1 MSENRDIALEVVEAI
16 GGKENIA
23 SFAHCATRLRIMVR
37 DQNKVDQARIE
48 NTDKVKGAFFN
59 SGQYQIIFGTG
70 TVNRI
75 FEEVEKLGIESTSK
89 EEIKSEGKKQ
99 GNAFQ
104 RAIRTFGDVFVPII
118 PVLVATGLFMGLRG
132 LLTQELVLSWFG
144 ATPDSIPPNFLLFT
158 QVLTDTAFAFL
169 PALVAWSAFRVFGGS
184 PVLGIVLGLMLVN
197 PALPN
202 AYAVA
207 DGSAEALTMFGFIP
221 VVGYQG
227 SVLPA
232 FFVGLLGAKFEKFL
246 RKRVPEALDLILT
259 PFITLLVMITL
270 GLFAI
275 GPVFH
280 SLENVV
286 LHGTTFLLDL
296 PFGIAGL
303 LIGFFHQIVVVTG
316 VHHIFNF
323 LEIQLLEQTGS
334 NPFNAIIT
342 CAMAAQGAAC
352 LAVGLK
358 TKNAKLKA
366 LALPSSFSAFLGI
379 TEPAIFGVNLRYMK
393 PFVMGL
399 IGGAAGGFLASFL
412 HLAGTGMAVTVIPG
426 SLLYLNNQLPLYILC
441 NLVGAAVAFALTWLF
456 GYKDEQVLAVDANES
471 SVSKNE
477 PVVPSASAAKAS
489 NSAAVSSASLS
500 AGPNERQAEQKTSA
514 SAANGRES
522 NIQEVKGT
530 DTQPVTLHVKAPM
543 TGRALPL
550 SEVPD
555 PAFSGGHMGSG
566 IAIEPSE
573 GRVFAPFDC
582 TVAHVMDKSKHA
594 VILEHDNGAQL
605 LIHVGINTVSLKGEG
620 FTTHVKSGDR
630 VSEGQ
635 LLLEFDL
642 NVIQAAGL
650 SSITPILVPDG
661 IDAVLDVQP
670 QAEGTVTAGEQDVLG
685 VQVSASQ
692 SA

>member
-1 MSENRDIALEVVEAI
+1 MSENRDIAQQVIDAV
-16 GGKENIA
+16 GGRENIA
-23 SFAHCATRLRIMVR
+23 SFAHCATRLRIMVHDKEKI
-37 DQNKVDQARIE
+37 DQKRIE
-48 NTDKVKGAFFN
+48 GTDKVKGAFFN

-89 EEIKSEGKKQ
+89 EDIKSQGKKQ

-118 PVLVATGLFMGLRG
+118 PILVATGLFMGLRG
-132 LLTQELVLSWFG
+132 LLTQDQVLAWFG
-144 ATPDSIPPNFLLFT
+144 TTKDSISPNFLLFT
-158 QVLTDTAFAFL
+158 EVLTDTAFAFL

-207 DGSAEALTMFGFIP
+207 NGSAEALTMFGFIP

-232 FFVGLLGAKFEKFL
+232 FFIGLIGAKFEKFL

-275 GPVFH
+275 GPIFH
-280 SLENVV
+280 SLETWV
-286 LHGTTFLLDL
+286 LHGTTFLLNL

-303 LIGFFHQIVVVTG
+303 LIGFFQQIVVVTG

-342 CAMAAQGAAC
+342 CGMAAQGAAC

-366 LALPSSFSAFLGI
+366 LALPSSLSAFLGI

-393 PFVMGL
+393 PFIMGL
-399 IGGAAGGFLASFL
+399 FGGAAGGFLASLF
-412 HLAGTGMAVTVIPG
+412 HLAGTGMSVTVIPG
-426 SLLYLNNQLPLYILC
+426 TLLYLNNQLPLYILC
-441 NLVGAAVAFALTWLF
+441 NLVGAGVAFTLTWLF
-456 GYKDEQVLAVDANES
+456 GYKDEPVTAGDTQGAPGSSSSPNAAKAPHSAAPAAPLASATSASEATANQE
-471 SVSKNE
+471 
-477 PVVPSASAAKAS
+477 SASASTETSGGLLKIQAPLTGI
-489 NSAAVSSASLS
+489 AV
-500 AGPNERQAEQKTSA
+500 
-514 SAANGRES
+514 
-522 NIQEVKGT
+522 
-530 DTQPVTLHVKAPM
+530 
-543 TGRALPL
+543 PL

-555 PAFSGGHMGSG
+555 PAFAEGHMGRG
-566 IAIEPSE
+566 IAILPTE
-573 GRVFAPFDC
+573 GRVVAPFDG
-582 TVAHVMDKSKHA
+582 TVAHVMDKSRHA
-594 VILEHDNGAQL
+594 LILEHASGTQL
-605 LIHVGINTVSLKGEG
+605 LIHVGVDTVSLKGRG
-620 FTTHVKSGDR
+620 FTAHVASGDT
-630 VSEGQ
+630 VQAGQ
-635 LLLEFDL
+635 TLLEFDL
-642 NVIQAAGL
+642 NVIAAAGL
-650 SSITPILVPDG
+650 SPVTPVLVPDG
-661 IDAVLDVQP
+661 IDSVIDVQALASGP
-670 QAEGTVTAGEQDVLG
+670 VTAGQQPVLG
-685 VQVSASQ
+685 VSCSPALSA
-692 SA
+692 

>member
-1 MSENRDIALEVVEAI
+1 MSENRDIAREVVEAI

-37 DQNKVDQARIE
+37 DKDKIDQNRIE

-75 FEEVEKLGIESTSK
+75 FEEVERLGIDSTSK

-132 LLTQELVLSWFG
+132 LLTQDLVLSWFG
-144 ATPDSIPPNFLLFT
+144 LTPGSIPPNFLLFT

-259 PFITLLVMITL
+259 PFVTLLVMITL

-286 LHGTTFLLDL
+286 LHGTTYLLDL

-366 LALPSSFSAFLGI
+366 LALPSSLSAFLGI

-399 IGGAAGGFLASFL
+399 IGGAAGGFLASLL

-426 SLLYLNNQLPLYILC
+426 ALLYLNDQLPMYILC
-441 NLVGAAVAFALTWLF
+441 NVVGAAVAFTLTWLF
-456 GYKDEQVLAVDANES
+456 GYKDEPAVEAERLNTGS
-471 SVSKNE
+471 MSAVSAAGT
-477 PVVPSASAAKAS
+477 PAAKAPM
-489 NSAAVSSASLS
+489 NAEIPAPAPVSAKARENALSSDPDEVPFSSLS
-500 AGPNERQAEQKTSA
+500 VLSP
-514 SAANGRES
+514 
-522 NIQEVKGT
+522 I
-530 DTQPVTLHVKAPM
+530 
-543 TGRALPL
+543 TGRAVPL

-555 PAFSGGHMGSG
+555 PAFSEGHMGRG
-566 IAIEPSE
+566 LAIVPSE
-573 GRVFAPFDC
+573 GLVVAPFDC
-582 TVAHVMDKSKHA
+582 TGAHVMDKSKHA
-594 VILEHDNGAQL
+594 VILEHDSGAQL
-605 LIHVGINTVSLKGEG
+605 LIHVGINTVSLKGTG
-620 FTTHVKSGDR
+620 FTVHVQSGER
-630 VSEGQ
+630 VTSRQ
-635 LLLEFDL
+635 PLLEFDL
-642 NVIQAAGL
+642 DVIHAAGL
-650 SSITPILVPDG
+650 SSVTPVIVPDG
-661 IDAVLDVQP
+661 LDAVLDVYPRPAGIVAAGQ
-670 QAEGTVTAGEQDVLG
+670 QTVLDVRVTAEVM
-685 VQVSASQ
+685 A
-692 SA
+692 

>member
-1 MSENRDIALEVVEAI
+1 MSENRDIAREVVEAI

-23 SFAHCATRLRIMVR
+23 SFAHCATRLRIMVHDQEKI
-37 DQNKVDQARIE
+37 DQNRIE

-75 FEEVEKLGIESTSK
+75 FEEVEKLGIESTSQ
-89 EEIKSEGKKQ
+89 EDIKSQGKKQ

-104 RAIRTFGDVFVPII
+104 RAVRTFGDVFVPII

-132 LLTQELVLSWFG
+132 LLTQDQVLAWFG
-144 ATPDSIPPNFLLFT
+144 ATSDSISPNFLLFT

-169 PALVAWSAFRVFGGS
+169 PALIAWSAFRVFGGS
-184 PVLGIVLGLMLVN
+184 PILGIVLGLMLVN

-270 GLFAI
+270 GLFVI

-323 LEIQLLEQTGS
+323 LEIQLLERTGS

-358 TKNAKLKA
+358 TKNNKLKA
-366 LALPSSFSAFLGI
+366 LALPSSLSAFLGI
-379 TEPAIFGVNLRYMK
+379 SEPAIFGVNLRYMK
-393 PFVMGL
+393 PFIMGL
-399 IGGAAGGFLASFL
+399 IGGGVGGFLASLL

-426 SLLYLNNQLPLYILC
+426 TLLYLNNQLPLYILC
-441 NLVGAAVAFALTWLF
+441 NVVGAAVAFALTWLF
-456 GYKDEQVLAVDANES
+456 GYKDDQNLVENTSTAGSAQGSES
-471 SVSKNE
+471 STSSTQKAAVTAASVST
-477 PVVPSASAAKAS
+477 SAAAS
-489 NSAAVSSASLS
+489 NAAPAASDY
-500 AGPNERQAEQKTSA
+500 AAAETVV
-514 SAANGRES
+514 ES
-522 NIQEVKGT
+522 PSTLLEVRSPITGT
-530 DTQPVTLHVKAPM
+530 
-543 TGRALPL
+543 ALPL

-555 PAFSGGHMGSG
+555 PAFSEGHMGRG
-566 IAIEPSE
+566 IAVDPAE
-573 GRVFAPFDC
+573 GRVLAPFDC

-594 VILEHDNGAQL
+594 VILEHDNGTQL
-605 LIHVGINTVSLKGEG
+605 LIHVGINTVSLKGQG
-620 FTTHVKSGDR
+620 FTAHVKSGER
-630 VSEGQ
+630 VTAGQ

-642 NVIQAAGL
+642 NVIRAAGL
-650 SSITPILVPDG
+650 SAVTPILVPDG
-661 IDAVLDVQP
+661 IDSVLDVQP
-670 QAEGTVTAGEQDVLG
+670 QTQGPVTAGEQTVLG
-685 VQVSASQ
+685 VRSSNAL
-692 SA
+692 

>member
-1 MSENRDIALEVVEAI
+1 MSENRDIAREVVEAI

-37 DQNKVDQARIE
+37 DKDKIDQNRIE

-75 FEEVEKLGIESTSK
+75 FEEVERLGIDSTSK

-144 ATPDSIPPNFLLFT
+144 LTPGSIPPNFLLFT

-259 PFITLLVMITL
+259 PFVTLLVMITL

-286 LHGTTFLLDL
+286 LHGTTYLLDL

-323 LEIQLLEQTGS
+323 LEIQLLEQTGA

-366 LALPSSFSAFLGI
+366 LALPSSLSAFLGI

-399 IGGAAGGFLASFL
+399 IGGAAGGFLASLL

-426 SLLYLNNQLPLYILC
+426 ALLYLNDQLPMYILC

-456 GYKDEQVLAVDANES
+456 GYKDEPAAVPGTS
-471 SVSKNE
+471 PVSAASA
-477 PVVPSASAAKAS
+477 PAASAAVPAVSYAKAPDHVPGAI
-489 NSAAVSSASLS
+489 SAAVPAVETASSLL
-500 AGPNERQAEQKTSA
+500 P
-514 SAANGRES
+514 
-522 NIQEVKGT
+522 
-530 DTQPVTLHVKAPM
+530 VKAPIS
-543 TGRALPL
+543 GRVVALTD
-550 SEVPD
+550 VPD
-555 PAFSGGHMGSG
+555 PAFSEGHMGRG
-566 IAIEPSE
+566 IAIIPSE
-573 GRVFAPFDC
+573 GRVHAPFDC
-582 TVAHVMDKSKHA
+582 TVAHVMGKSKHA
-594 VILEHDNGAQL
+594 LILEHDNGTQL
-605 LIHVGINTVSLKGEG
+605 LIHVGINTVSLKGDG
-620 FTTHVKSGDR
+620 FTVHVQGGER
-630 VSEGQ
+630 VAAGQ

-642 NVIQAAGL
+642 DVIQAAGL
-650 SSITPILVPDG
+650 SPITPVLVPDG
-661 IDAVLDVQP
+661 IDRVLDVETYP
-670 QAEGTVTAGEQDVLG
+670 GDTVTAGEQTVLG
-685 VQVSASQ
+685 VRVSEAEAS
-692 SA
+692 